1 MGTERLLTW
10 RTKVKILPSTLSSEL
25 LKFFP
30 CLGPLHVAY
39 ATSQY
44 PTSRVGIT
52 ISVWLRHLVK
62 AKEND
67 LIDSPPPTVLEL
79 GPGSSL
85 GAGLAA
91 LLSGTTRLY
100 SFDAVHAAK
109 MSIVLKVFDELVGLF
124 RDRESI
130 PDNNEFPEIFPP
142 VETCDFP
149 RDILS
154 DDVLEESL
162 SPRRVALIWD
172 SISSNHG
179 SFLVHKTSWSNYDIP
194 EQSVDMTFSQAV
206 LEHVDDLPIL
216 YQAMNYWLKPGGCV
230 SHTIDFRSH
239 GIGKEWNSH

>member
-1 MGTERLLTW
+1 MSEGDHGDRAALDLAYQGQNFA
-10 RTKVKILPSTLSSEL
+10 KYIVFGVIKILPL
-25 LKFFP
+25 
-30 CLGPLHVAY
+30 LGPLACRLRNV
-39 ATSQY
+39 TVPDES
-44 PTSRVGIT
+44 SRYCY
-52 ISVWLRHLVK
+52 SVWLRHLVK

-130 PDNNEFPEIFPP
+130 PDNNEFPEIFLP

-149 RDILS
+149 RDVLS

-162 SPRRVALIWD
+162 SPKTRCANPGFHIVEPRVFSCSQDLLVQLRHPRTVRRHDFLPGGIGACRRLAD
-172 SISSNHG
+172 FISSDEL
-179 SFLVHKTSWSNYDIP
+179 LV
-194 EQSVDMTFSQAV
+194 EA
-206 LEHVDDLPIL
+206 
-216 YQAMNYWLKPGGCV
+216 GGLRFPYHRL
-230 SHTIDFRSH
+230 S
-239 GIGKEWNSH
+239 